1 MKQSQQSLQST
12 ESVLSKKITASFFGS
27 FTSSTQFPKS
37 SNPYVAFVGRTNCG
51 KSSLLNSLT
60 GNPKLARSSSTPGRT
75 QLINFFSINQKLFFV
90 DLPGY
95 GFSKVSSKMRCEI
108 SRITDGFLTNCS
120 DKLILVFLLDIRVD
134 PGKEDIQMQE
144 WAEYNNLPVIY
155 VFTKTDKL
163 SSNKIAQRKKQIL
176 KKLNLLDEETILYS
190 SLTEKGR
197 NDLLKKINLKIS
209 EFCSC

>member
-1 MKQSQQSLQST
+1 MKQPQQSQQST
-12 ESVLSKKITASFFGS
+12 KSVIGKKITATFFGS
-27 FTSSTQFPKS
+27 FTSTIKIPKS
-37 SNPYVAFVGRTNCG
+37 SNPYVAFAGRTNCG

-75 QLINFFSINQKLFFV
+75 QLINFFSINKNLFFV

-95 GFSKVSSKMRCEI
+95 GFSKVSSKTRSEI
-108 SRITDGFLTNCS
+108 SRITDGFLTNCI

-134 PGKEDIQMQE
+134 PGKEDIQMKE
-144 WAEYNNLPVIY
+144 WAEYNNLSIIY

-163 SSNKIAQRKKQIL
+163 SSNKIVQKKKKIL
-176 KKLNLLDEETILYS
+176 EKLNLLDDETVLYS
-190 SLTEKGR
+190 SLTGRGR